1 MEMPEKLLIARP
13 EGPPSGRD
21 PESFTGQ
28 LLDDRDATQQGSWTE
43 GTGLKGY
50 IGYGYIYAPADSQ
63 SQIDFELTTQKKGR
77 YEVLLAYQSHENR
90 GKTVLVTLTTKG
102 KTDERRINMTQKPPI
117 DDGFTSLGVV
127 DRTRVTSARFASRP
141 RRQEVMC
148 MPTRS
153 GFDRS
158 RTDGASL
165 VCHLA

>member
-1 MEMPEKLLIARP
+1 MARDCLPRDVYEQYLVEFQGLLQLPGKARRKTVSSPIEMPEKLLIARP

-117 DDGFTSLGVV
+117 DDGFTSLG
-127 DRTRVTSARFASRP
+127 
-141 RRQEVMC
+141 
-148 MPTRS
+148 
-153 GFDRS
+153 
-158 RTDGASL
+158 
-165 VCHLA
+165 